1 MYLFFHKM
9 KKKIQRIYIIN
20 TINRNKNI
28 QIKKDILLELHEC
41 IGTVNVV
48 KSFQESTLQELVS
61 MVERNIFRP
70 LPESVPDFDPE
81 EDDPILDPAWMHL
94 QLMYFLFLCFINIID
109 MICS

>member
-1 MYLFFHKM
+1 M
-9 KKKIQRIYIIN
+9 
-20 TINRNKNI
+20 
-28 QIKKDILLELHEC
+28 
-41 IGTVNVV
+41 NVV
-48 KSFQESTLQELVS
+48 KSFQESTLQELVA

-94 QLMYFLFLCFINIID
+94 QLMYLFYYNIINID